1 MMWVLS
7 ETYAFKSVLSAQDD
21 YCAWIGIR
29 STASILLKA
38 RCNHVK
44 VCTDPDLRVPADHV

>member
-1 MMWVLS
+1 MRWVLN
-7 ETYAFKSVLSAQDD
+7 ETRAFRSVLSVRED
-21 YCAWIGIR
+21 YCAWIDAR